1 MREVIEPLTQVAGV
15 RHAAVVSGDGVPV
28 AVLERDG
35 RAGEFIDRSFDDG
48 AKLSGQR
55 IDAMS
60 FGALAAGW
68 QDELGRSIGQLS
80 WDAPWRIVLVATQ
93 GTLILQQGP
102 GAVVLVVL
110 DPGTPPESLAIP
122 LDSAVAR
129 MERLLR
135 SLGQHA
141 ATQEAPS
148 LVDPTGPADAAEPVQ
163 LDVGS
168 DPDAELHFDE
178 PAARALQGA
187 PRRGRWGRSG
197 GCRRRACRAP
207 ARAPRRSGC

>member
-1 MREVIEPLTQVAGV
+1 MREVIEPLTQVGGV
-15 RHAAVVSGDGVPV
+15 RHAAVISSDGVPV

-35 RAGEFIDRSFDDG
+35 RAGEFVDRSGEDG

-68 QDELGRSIGQLS
+68 HDELARSVGQLS
-80 WDAPWRIVLVATQ
+80 WDAPWRVVMVATQ
-93 GTLILQQGP
+93 GTLVLQQGP

-110 DPGTPPESLAIP
+110 EPGTPPESLAIP

-141 ATQEAPS
+141 ETQEAPS
-148 LVDPTGPADAAEPVQ
+148 LVTHTTTADAVEAVQ
-163 LDVGS
+163 LDVGGEPNGEFGTQEQMPGHGES
-168 DPDAELHFDE
+168 GTYPTNTAPHGDANQD
-178 PAARALQGA
+178 R
-187 PRRGRWGRSG
+187 
-197 GCRRRACRAP
+197 
-207 ARAPRRSGC
+207 